1 MKTLITRLAVVGSL
15 LAAARV
21 DTQPLRA
28 QTTRDSAIAK
38 AATTVKAVIDTIAIQ
53 PAPNL
58 AQFCSSGFGGYGYMR
73 NGACLSFPR
82 LLRRA
87 QVADSLLVAAL
98 ALPVVR
104 PKPDT
109 VTIHTKPDTVR
120 IVRVD
125 TVVVAPTPAPTP
137 SPTPVAVASVTTSV
151 SPLTLLPGEHA
162 QASVV
167 VKDSNGTPLSGRAA
181 TWSSSAPSVASVSSA
196 GVVTAI
202 APGTS
207 AIRATVD
214 TKSSFRTVT
223 VNAAPTPVPVPTPVP
238 TPTPAPVDT
247 THAASAVELPRVFL
261 STTPADMPSPG
272 PTIQVTDGATLQTAI
287 DTAPAGSRI
296 VMACGQTFSGNL
308 ALRPKAG
315 ASASKWI
322 TVASNCPTPPEG
334 TRASRTGSFA
344 RIIAPNLNPAIH
356 TEGQAA
362 FYHLVGL
369 EVSADSAQTSRQELV
384 LLGLGEYPDTSLS
397 VMAHDIVIDR
407 SYVHG
412 TPNSDLT
419 ACIRTNA
426 VRLAVIESVVSE
438 CHSGARDAGAIGM
451 WQGSVVKISNNTLEG
466 AAENVQIGGSGGTSV
481 KGFVSTDIEVTH
493 NHIVKP
499 MSWKGGPWNVKN
511 LFEIKAGR
519 RILIE
524 GNVLE
529 NSWPYGQQGETFM
542 LWSATSGCTYC
553 ITEHLTIRNNVLKN
567 VSRAFSLNER
577 YDGTTQG
584 LRNVA
589 ITNNVAIG
597 VASPAVGGTGHL
609 FQIVGI
615 IPTLSIE
622 HNTAFTPSN
631 SSFLWNA
638 STILAPNQ
646 IIQNNLTGGGQYQL
660 FGSGGQGLAAWTP
673 VAGPGSAFLGNV
685 VVGAVNVIPGNTFP
699 GSFNDVG
706 LVGGGSVATSVT
718 ATLDQLALS
727 AASTFKGKATD
738 GKDPGADIAAVKA
751 ATAGVV
757 APAAVSAKRIPVR
770 KP

>member
-1 MKTLITRLAVVGSL
+1 MKMLITRLAVVGALLTAACVNTQPLTAQTFSPRDSAALAKARSAQARHDSL
-15 LAAARV
+15 ARLSAPSIRQFCTSGFTGFGYVKNGACVWNAPLMTRDSADLAQLVATLAVPAPAARV
-21 DTQPLRA
+21 DTLIRRDTLRL
-28 QTTRDSAIAK
+28 T
-38 AATTVKAVIDTIAIQ
+38 
-53 PAPNL
+53 
-58 AQFCSSGFGGYGYMR
+58 
-73 NGACLSFPR
+73 
-82 LLRRA
+82 
-87 QVADSLLVAAL
+87 
-98 ALPVVR
+98 
-104 PKPDT
+104 
-109 VTIHTKPDTVR
+109 
-120 IVRVD
+120 RVD
-125 TVVVAPTPAPTP
+125 TVRTTTTVTVHDTVFVPQPVPTPTPAPTP
-137 SPTPVAVASVTTSV
+137 TPTPTVATVASVTTSV

-223 VNAAPTPVPVPTPVP
+223 VNAAPVPVPVPTPVP

-247 THAASAVELPRVFL
+247 THAASAVELPRVRL
-261 STTPADMPSPG
+261 STTASDMPSPG

-287 DTAPAGSRI
+287 DTAPAGSRL
-296 VMACGQTFSGNL
+296 VVTCGQTYPGNL

-322 TVASNCPTPPEG
+322 TVASSCPTPPEG

-356 TEGQAA
+356 TEGQSA

-727 AASTFKGKATD
+727 AASL
-738 GKDPGADIAAVKA
+738 
-751 ATAGVV
+751 
-757 APAAVSAKRIPVR
+757 SRAKRRMARILAPTS
-770 KP
+770 PP